1 MQKKEIVEILNK
13 KVTELECRLKIIKDT
28 GNTTSDEPMS
38 LSELVLSVDKRLS
51 SDRAKAE

>member
-51 SDRAKAE
+51 SDRAK